1 MAVSMRFLAKASQSF
16 ESIVSHAPSP
26 KALRTPKTPKT
37 PMSPFAM
44 TPASPVSPLSRGLKF
59 FPAAEEVEK
68 RAKIPT
74 QRSVHFADEQS
85 GPTWVGNATRLLGG
99 RLQQSTTEASS
110 NPINAAEAASATR
123 EAVRARL
130 ARQEERS
137 VPAGYPHM
145 EYAPSMLPVLLGHRN
160 VVTPIASES
169 VEESCAHA
177 ARKSF
182 LQQQERRANR
192 LMAEFVV

>member
-37 PMSPFAM
+37 PTSPFAM
-44 TPASPVSPLSRGLKF
+44 NPASPVSPLSRGLKF
-59 FPAAEEVEK
+59 FPVAEEVEK

-85 GPTWVGNATRLLGG
+85 GPTWVGNFSRLLGG
-99 RLQQSTTEASS
+99 RLQQSMTEASS
-110 NPINAAEAASATR
+110 NPINEVEAASATR

-130 ARQEERS
+130 ARQEDRGASEAS
-137 VPAGYPHM
+137 KPMKAVFPT
-145 EYAPSMLPVLLGHRN
+145 LLGHN
-160 VVTPIASES
+160 TSKAAPMEAWTAVDQ
-169 VEESCAHA
+169 ESCAQA
-177 ARKSF
+177 AQKSF
-182 LQQQERRANR
+182 LQKLERRANR
-192 LMAEFVV
+192 TMVDFVV